1 MLQRM
6 ILGIICAIKAFM
18 SDYLEQFNSN
28 ITNQLKIGFLIME
41 LGSVFFRERQV
52 NFCVS
57 SFERK
62 LPLI

>member
-6 ILGIICAIKAFM
+6 IAGIICAIKTILI
-18 SDYLEQFNSN
+18 DYFDQFNSN
-28 ITNQLKIGFLIME
+28 ITNQLKTAFSIME
-41 LGSVFFRERQV
+41 YGSMFFRERH
-52 NFCVS
+52 FCVS